1 MGPSDRAVK
10 DLVRSVVNSVHPLR
24 IVLFGSAARGSMNAD
39 SDLDVLVV
47 MPEDSPKRRTAQRL
61 YQEIRG
67 LGVPFE
73 IVVATPQD
81 LDKYEN
87 QVGLIYREI
96 LNEGI
101 EIYAA

>member
-1 MGPSDRAVK
+1 
-10 DLVRSVVNSVHPLR
+10 
-24 IVLFGSAARGSMNAD
+24 MNAD